1 MTPARRALGHALLL
15 AQASI
20 VPSHAAAQSS
30 TREPVL
36 SSAELLADVAILRRA
51 YTEMHPGLL
60 RYNTP
65 EQVEASFRALEAEFA
80 RERPLGDAYRALSV
94 FLATI
99 RCGHTYANFYNQP
112 KDVVAALF
120 QRQTRVPFR
129 FRWLGRRMLVSR
141 SFAGAAPLRPGTEV
155 LAIDGVPVGDILD
168 SLMQASRADGGNDAK
183 RVANLEVTGA
193 DRWEAFD
200 IYHPLFFPTTGP
212 RIRLDVLP
220 PGAKA
225 RVVLDVDAQGD
236 EQRLEQFRAS
246 RPSAGVDTAAV
257 FTLSY
262 PAPQTAL
269 LRMPTWALYDSKW
282 DWQGYLR
289 RTFEELDR
297 RRVTGLVL
305 DLRDNEGGL
314 DVGHVILAH
323 LAKAELRLPQY
334 ERRVRYR
341 RAPAD
346 LVPYLDTWDR
356 SFLDWGESAVG
367 SNGSMFYR
375 LTRYDDDATGA
386 DVIRPAA
393 PRFAGQVLV
402 LVGAGNSSA
411 TFQFAEVVQRERL
424 GRLVGQPTGGNQRG
438 INGGAFFFLR
448 LPNSHLE
455 ADLPLIGSFA
465 TQERPD
471 AGLLPDVPVART
483 AAGIARGRDEELD
496 AALSLLRS
504 GR

>member
-1 MTPARRALGHALLL
+1 VTRARRRAALALLL
-15 AQASI
+15 AL
-20 VPSHAAAQSS
+20 AAPPRATAQSPA
-30 TREPVL
+30 REPVL

-80 RERPLGDAYRALSV
+80 RDRPLGEAYRALSV
-94 FLATI
+94 FLAGV

-112 KDVVAALF
+112 KDVAAALF

-129 FRWLGRRMLVSR
+129 FRWLGRRMIVTR
-141 SFAGAAPLRPGTEV
+141 SLAAAAPLRPGTEV
-155 LAIDGVPVGDILD
+155 LAIDGVPVGVILD
-168 SLMQASRADGGNDAK
+168 SLMQVSRADGGNDAK
-183 RVANLEVTGA
+183 RAANLEVTGA

-200 IYHPLFFPTTGP
+200 IYHPLFFPKSGP
-212 RIRLDVLP
+212 RLRLDVLA
-220 PGAKA
+220 PGAKV
-225 RVVLDVDAQGD
+225 RSVLGVDAQGD
-236 EQRLEQFRAS
+236 EQRLEQHRAS
-246 RPSAGVDTAAV
+246 RPSAGVDTAAA
-257 FTLSY
+257 FTLTY
-262 PAPQTAL
+262 PTPRTAV

-282 DWQGYLR
+282 DWQGYLQR
-289 RTFEELDR
+289 AFEELDR
-297 RRVTGLVL
+297 RKVTGLVL

-314 DVGHVILAH
+314 DVGNVILAH
-323 LAKAELRLPQY
+323 LTPAELRLPQY

-356 SFLDWGESAVG
+356 SFLDWGDAAVG
-367 SNGSMFYR
+367 PNGSMFYR

-393 PRFAGQVLV
+393 PRFGGQVLV

-411 TFQFAEVVQRERL
+411 TFQFAQVVQRERF

-465 TQERPD
+465 TEERPD
-471 AGLLPDVPVART
+471 AGLLPDVRVTRT
-483 AAGIARGRDEELD
+483 AEGIARGRDAELD

>member
-1 MTPARRALGHALLL
+1 MRGALALAVALATP
-15 AQASI
+15 
-20 VPSHAAAQSS
+20 VAAQVA
-30 TREPVL
+30 REPVL

-65 EQVEASFRALEAEFA
+65 EQIEASFRALEAEFA
-80 RERPLGDAYRALSV
+80 RDRPLGEAYRALSV
-94 FLATI
+94 FLARV

-129 FRWLGRRMLVSR
+129 FRWLGRRMIVTR
-141 SFAGAAPLRPGTEV
+141 SFAGATPLRAGTEV
-155 LAIDGVPVGDILD
+155 LAIDGVPVGVILD
-168 SLMQASRADGGNDAK
+168 SLLQVSRADGGNDAK

-200 IYHPLFFPTTGP
+200 IYHPLFFPGTGP
-212 RIRLDVLP
+212 RLRLELLL
-220 PGAKA
+220 PGARA
-225 RVVLDVDAQGD
+225 RTVLDVDAQGD
-236 EQRLEQFRAS
+236 EQRLEQHRAS
-246 RPSAGVDTAAV
+246 QPSAGVDTAAV
-257 FTLSY
+257 FTLSH
-262 PAPQTAL
+262 PTPRTAV

-282 DWQGYLR
+282 DWQGYLQ

-297 RRVTGLVL
+297 RDVTGLVL

-314 DVGHVILAH
+314 DVGNVILAH
-323 LAKAELRLPQY
+323 LTKAELRLPQY

-341 RAPAD
+341 RAPVD

-356 SFLDWGESAVG
+356 SFLDWGEAAVG
-367 SNGSMFYR
+367 PGGSMFYR

-411 TFQFAEVVQRERL
+411 TFQFAQVVQRERL
-424 GRLVGQPTGGNQRG
+424 GRLVGQPTGGNRRG

-465 TQERPD
+465 TEEQPD
-471 AGLLPDVPVART
+471 AGLSPDVPVTRT
-483 AAGIARGRDEELD
+483 AEGIARGRDEELD
-496 AALSLLRS
+496 AALSLLRH